1 MYLTYA
7 WWPVIESYS
16 LCSFFLVATCTAVV
30 YDWALNLGKEYE
42 LIWSQRWSLVTI
54 LYLGVRYLGMPYTV
68 IYMLESLP
76 SVSVTDKG
84 CNILYSALTWMTVIV
99 NAMLGVIIITRLHV
113 MYQQSRKILVF
124 LVVIFLVITGTCGVI
139 AAIGSKYTIGQE
151 LILSGS
157 HQCSYNFEGVSGLL
171 DALAWVCYTLWE
183 VLTLCLAIRIAIQ
196 HFRALRCS
204 STGWTIRDSLT
215 VMIQTHVVYFASFV
229 AVSCFQLGF
238 LSPGIMRSNSVGAD
252 VYAGILEFVSIA
264 QMFVLGPRL
273 ILSVRDFNAKLVT
286 DSDAG
291 IDMPSIVF
299 QEGGRV

>member
-1 MYLTYA
+1 MS
-7 WWPVIESYS
+7 E
-16 LCSFFLVATCTAVV
+16 VA
-30 YDWALNLGKEYE
+30 E
-42 LIWSQRWSLVTI
+42 LIHYNDRNS
-54 LYLGVRYLGMPYTV
+54 
-68 IYMLESLP
+68 
-76 SVSVTDKG
+76 

-124 LVVIFLVITGTCGVI
+124 LVVIFLIITGTCGVI
-139 AAIGSKYTIGQE
+139 AAIGSKYTTGQE
-151 LILSGS
+151 LILSGT
-157 HQCSYNFEGVSGLL
+157 HQCSYNYEGVSGIL
-171 DALAWVCYTLWE
+171 DALAWVCYTVWE

-196 HFRALRCS
+196 HFRALRYS

-238 LSPGIMRSNSVGAD
+238 FSPGIMRSNSVGAD
-252 VYAGILEFVSIA
+252 VYAGTQEFVSIA

-291 IDMPSIVF
+291 IDLPSIIF